1 VVRAQRPRLRLAR
14 GLAFVVTLLSA
25 PGAAVAGGRW
35 FAWLDRVPAALEAQ
49 SVERWAARGVRPQSR
64 PSAAFL
70 GQEPGFAH
78 LVTLET
84 LFRAEA
90 QSAVDALQ
98 AQGLTEAGLQ
108 FFSDTV
114 PAPVRAALPGVEPA
128 FAVEVELDGVAP
140 PEHVALVR
148 DDAGDRL
155 VVVRAH
161 ADDTF
166 DAKTQHAVGLRGLPR
181 VTEGER
187 VDVWPL
193 DGTGRKA
200 IVYRAAFVT
209 PAQQSLWSFVF
220 VFDARDTTAAP
231 RVFFV
236 PGARSPVPVQV
247 DFRATVEGFGW
258 QVTAGSLGGRPAQSA
273 TFLWNGET
281 FASPTERLP

>member
-1 VVRAQRPRLRLAR
+1 
-14 GLAFVVTLLSA
+14 
-25 PGAAVAGGRW
+25 
-35 FAWLDRVPAALEAQ
+35 
-49 SVERWAARGVRPQSR
+49 
-64 PSAAFL
+64 
-70 GQEPGFAH
+70 
-78 LVTLET
+78 
-84 LFRAEA
+84 
-90 QSAVDALQ
+90 
-98 AQGLTEAGLQ
+98 
-108 FFSDTV
+108 
-114 PAPVRAALPGVEPA
+114 
-128 FAVEVELDGVAP
+128 
-140 PEHVALVR
+140 
-148 DDAGDRL
+148 
-155 VVVRAH
+155 
-161 ADDTF
+161 
-166 DAKTQHAVGLRGLPR
+166 
-181 VTEGER
+181 